1 MKKMFSVLLLTSAI
15 ALSAG
20 YKKGEELYGNEFSS
34 ANALGGAFANA
45 FVPGSG
51 LNKDGAFCIYGANGS
66 NFITI
71 KLDEQKLKG
80 IIYLEAVVKGAGIKK
95 AEKPYWG
102 SKVMLV
108 IKRKDGTVKYAEP
121 AMLTRY
127 GDFDWSRV
135 IMIEQIPMDVESVTI
150 MLGLQNTTGIFY
162 IDSLKIFKGMK
173 DNGQ

>member
-1 MKKMFSVLLLTSAI
+1 MKKWFSILLLTSAI
-15 ALSAG
+15 TLSAG
-20 YKKGEELYGNEFSS
+20 YQKGEELYGNEFSS
-34 ANALGGAFANA
+34 GNALGGAFANA
-45 FVPGSG
+45 FVPDSG
-51 LNKDGAFCIYGANGS
+51 LNKDGAFRIYGANGS

-80 IIYLEAVVKGAGIKK
+80 IIYVEAVVKGSDIKK

-121 AMLTRY
+121 AMLKRY

-135 IMIEQIPMDVESVTI
+135 MMIEQIPMDVESVTI
-150 MLGLQNTTGIFY
+150 MLGLQNTTGVFSV
-162 IDSLKIFKGMK
+162 DSLKIFRGVKE
-173 DNGQ
+173 NAQ